1 MVGRFLRAALLAAG
15 WPLAALAQEGGSP
28 EREVY
33 VFGNSLVHFL
43 GQEAHSNTPY
53 WLAQLA
59 QADGAR
65 LSLDGQWG
73 FLRDFSDNLPPEPN
87 WTIPGVSNHWDPGR
101 GAFGDA
107 GFDAVLIT
115 PANFLQ
121 YQVSDAPYPGNN
133 PTGTS
138 PMDAILTVADWV
150 EGHAPG
156 TPLWIYEG
164 WPDMA
169 SVAGNYPPSARGM
182 RRYHDYT
189 LGAYGVWYDDLLD
202 KLRAARPGQPV
213 QLIPVARVLSELLEE
228 GGPLQDVPAQA
239 LYVDDAPHGTPSLYF
254 LAAMVTYSALYGAP
268 PPEGYA
274 PPPEIDREFAAVY
287 PQIAAHVWQVVSE
300 GLPEKA
306 AAVAPPGKA
315 PEQGAAEPAADT
327 SLPPRP
333 RLALPAAGA
342 RPEGAPALAMG
353 LNGLSDWSTQ
363 HPFVDLMKSSRPWI
377 GHLPGQWG
385 GVEIDALRALGVL
398 DENGWPLRIPEGVER
413 LEALLLTDQP
423 EAAQHL
429 RGTYV
434 VTWQGKGDLQLT
446 GRASRVRMDEGRALF
461 DYAPGEGSVGISI
474 SAIDPEDTIRDIHV
488 VREDQVPLFEAGALF
503 NPHWLARIHDLRS
516 LRFMDWMMTNGSPAQ
531 RWDDRPR
538 MSDATWTAWGVPPE
552 VMIDLA
558 NEVGADPW
566 FALPHMADDDYVRR
580 FAELAKARLDPG
592 LKAYVEY
599 SNEVWNFI
607 FPQAQWATQQAEARW
622 GRSETGWI
630 QFYALRAAQVMD
642 IWSEV
647 YGAEAG
653 ARLVR
658 VISTH
663 TGWPGLEEQILTAPL
678 AYLALGRAPQES
690 FDAYAVAGY
699 FGYELG
705 GEEMAGQ
712 MDDWLSRAEMQ
723 AQEDGE
729 AQGLRRVALR
739 EYVKEHRFDAAMLPV
754 ALALQEGSLAELTGE
769 ILPYHAEVAEKA
781 GLRLV
786 MYEGGTHVAAQAE
799 RLQDERLTAF
809 FEQFNYSPEM
819 AKLYEQLLNGW
830 MAADGTLFNAFVD
843 VAPASQWGSW
853 GALRHLDDANP
864 RWDMLMSYNAAAPTD
879 WEERPPG
886 TFDDGL
892 RLRGAPV
899 GATLEGSA
907 RPDVLLG
914 GAGEDLLIG
923 KGGDDH
929 LNGGGGEDRALLPG
943 AQGEYTFSHDAAG
956 RLMAAGP
963 RGRVTLYA
971 VELLGFEDTPEAEL
985 PTAGL

>member
-15 WPLAALAQEGGSP
+15 WPLAALAQEGGGP

-121 YQVSDAPYPGNN
+121 YQLSDAPYPGNN
-133 PTGTS
+133 PSGTS

-189 LGAYGVWYDDLLD
+189 LGAYGAWYDDLLD
-202 KLRAARPGQPV
+202 KLRAARPAQPV

-239 LYVDDAPHGTPSLYF
+239 LYVDDAPHGSPSLYF
-254 LAAMVTYSALYGAP
+254 LAAMVTYSALYGTP

-274 PPPEIDREFAAVY
+274 PPPEIDREIAAVY

-333 RLALPAAGA
+333 RLALPDAGA

-474 SAIDPEDTIRDIHV
+474 SAIDPEDPIRDIHV

-538 MSDATWTAWGVPPE
+538 LSDATWTAWGVPPE

-769 ILPYHAEVAEKA
+769 ILRYHAEVADKA

-864 RWDMLMSYNAAAPTD
+864 RWDMLMSYNAAAPTH

-892 RLRGAPV
+892 LLRAAPG

-914 GAGEDLLIG
+914 GAGNDLLIG

-943 AQGEYTFSHDAAG
+943 AQGEYTFTYDAAG
-956 RLMAAGP
+956 RLLAAGP

>member
-1 MVGRFLRAALLAAG
+1 MN
-15 WPLAALAQEGGSP
+15 E
-28 EREVY
+28 
-33 VFGNSLVHFL
+33 
-43 GQEAHSNTPY
+43 
-53 WLAQLA
+53 
-59 QADGAR
+59 D
-65 LSLDGQWG
+65 
-73 FLRDFSDNLPPEPN
+73 
-87 WTIPGVSNHWDPGR
+87 
-101 GAFGDA
+101 
-107 GFDAVLIT
+107 
-115 PANFLQ
+115 
-121 YQVSDAPYPGNN
+121 
-133 PTGTS
+133 
-138 PMDAILTVADWV
+138 
-150 EGHAPG
+150 
-156 TPLWIYEG
+156 
-164 WPDMA
+164 
-169 SVAGNYPPSARGM
+169 
-182 RRYHDYT
+182 
-189 LGAYGVWYDDLLD
+189 
-202 KLRAARPGQPV
+202 
-213 QLIPVARVLSELLEE
+213 
-228 GGPLQDVPAQA
+228 
-239 LYVDDAPHGTPSLYF
+239 
-254 LAAMVTYSALYGAP
+254 
-268 PPEGYA
+268 
-274 PPPEIDREFAAVY
+274 
-287 PQIAAHVWQVVSE
+287 
-300 GLPEKA
+300 
-306 AAVAPPGKA
+306 
-315 PEQGAAEPAADT
+315 
-327 SLPPRP
+327 
-333 RLALPAAGA
+333 
-342 RPEGAPALAMG
+342 
-353 LNGLSDWSTQ
+353 
-363 HPFVDLMKSSRPWI
+363 
-377 GHLPGQWG
+377 
-385 GVEIDALRALGVL
+385 
-398 DENGWPLRIPEGVER
+398 GWPLRIPEGVER

-474 SAIDPEDTIRDIHV
+474 SAIDPEDPIRDIHV

-580 FAELAKARLDPG
+580 FAELAKARLSPG

-769 ILPYHAEVAEKA
+769 ILPYHAEVADKA

-879 WEERPPG
+879 WEKRPLG

-892 RLRGAPV
+892 RLRGAPG

-914 GAGEDLLIG
+914 GAGNDLLIG

-956 RLMAAGP
+956 RLLAAGP

-971 VELLGFEDTPEAEL
+971 VELLGFEDTPEADL